1 MANSTPGGNSK
12 GRDND
17 DDRAAAANSG
27 TANSGTANR
36 RPASSWSESGDF
48 VNAMLAPLA
57 SLKFTVVLFAMAIFI
72 VLAGTL
78 GQTEADI
85 WQIIDH
91 YFRMPGRLDAYTDTP
106 LAWFEAAFASIQLKI
121 FFPKSFFPEMP
132 EYAWLDYH
140 FYFPKGWVI
149 GALMFVNLI
158 AAHVVRFR
166 MQARGPRLV
175 AGAIVLALGGL
186 LTYAVVH
193 TGALGNEVGVQDAAW
208 LDWDAIWTLT
218 KVSLAALWLAIAVLI
233 IRMDPEKKVLRIG
246 LGAAEVA
253 FGAALVWLF
262 TLGND
267 FALDES
273 SMRILWQLIKAT
285 SAGVVLLVGCLMMF
299 KQRAGIVLLHAG
311 VGLMMFSELLVG
323 LSAVESQITAQEGQ
337 SKNYSEDTREVELA
351 VVDRSATDTDEVVVV
366 DQRRLKREEIVSDDA
381 LPFDVKLVEYIP
393 NSPGLRNLKPGEAN
407 PATAGVGLKAIPIAE
422 ARSVG
427 TDTNQR
433 VDVPAAYVELISK
446 EVDGKSL
453 GTYLLAVNQMSTWLE
468 TEQRPEVVT
477 VGGKRYEVALR
488 FKRIYRPFWIE
499 VIDARQDNYAGTSMA
514 RNFSSDVIIHDA
526 EGRELLKTRIWMNNP
541 LRFEGETYYQSGFH
555 PQGTAGLSVDATT
568 LQVVTNKGWMIPYVS
583 CMIVAVGMMHQFSVS
598 LVRFVRRRARIT
610 EATLAEPDPWAIY
623 LPVGVVAVAALW
635 AAYTAFRPLPEYA
648 DMDIEAAGRL
658 PVMEGGR
665 CKPLDTVA
673 RSALRVLSKRETFI
687 DKNEDRQPAIRW
699 LLDVIAG
706 AKAADEHRVFR
717 IENPDVLDSLKLT
730 RRKGFLYSAE
740 EVNKGRESYRAE
752 YRRAHEAR
760 ERDPKNITVQQ
771 KQILDFDER
780 LTAYDKLVAA
790 FRPDR
795 PIPALPEDATE
806 ADFERVRKELAASFR
821 EFMRE
826 AEKQRLLEVSGAPLV
841 VPTRDEAAKVEE
853 GENKEPWITLVG
865 AQLEGLARRIQDL
878 QANGKPMPVARDARH
893 YWSDLLSAYA
903 AQNPVRFNEAV
914 EDYRQYLGDHAPD
927 VYQARRVNFESF
939 FNRAEPFYVASW
951 LYLGVFF
958 LAIGALLG
966 WSRPLNRAAFCL
978 TLFILVLHTFA
989 IISRIYI
996 SGRPPVTT
1004 LYSSAVF
1011 IGWGGV
1017 ALAAAMEGIFKL
1029 GLGNLLAGIMGSGT
1043 LLVAHFLSLDGDTF
1057 PVLVAVLD
1065 TQFWLATH
1073 VVTVTAGY
1081 AATFVAGILGF
1092 LYVILGIATPALNSH
1107 KSNVLARMIYGSLC
1121 FAIFFSFIGTVLGG
1135 LWADD
1140 SWGRFWGWDP
1150 KENGALI
1157 IVLWNALVLHARWD
1171 GWIKDRGMAVMA
1183 MVGNVVT
1190 AWSWFGVN
1198 NLDVG
1203 LHSYGKSEEMIT
1215 NLLIFWVVQLLIV
1228 GVGLVPKAYWWSF
1241 RAEAELLARG
1251 ESNRGDSNRAKSN
1264 RGKA

>member
-1 MANSTPGGNSK
+1 MANNTPSSDSTR
-12 GRDND
+12 RDND
-17 DDRAAAANSG
+17 GSIAAATNGA
-27 TANSGTANR
+27 
-36 RPASSWSESGDF
+36 PAGSWSETGDF
-48 VNAMLAPLA
+48 FNAMLAPLA

-91 YFRMPGRLDAYTDTP
+91 YFRMPARLDAYIDEP
-106 LAWFEAAFASIQLKI
+106 WAWFDAAFATIQYKI

-132 EYAWLDYH
+132 DYAWLENH

-158 AAHVVRFR
+158 AAHALRFR
-166 MQARGPRLV
+166 MQARGPRLAV
-175 AGAIVLALGGL
+175 GAIVLALGGL
-186 LTYAVVH
+186 WTYAVVH
-193 TGALGNEVGVQDAAW
+193 SGALGDAEGVQDAAW
-208 LDWDAIWTLT
+208 LSWDSIWTLT
-218 KVSLAALWLAIAVLI
+218 KVSLAALWLALAVLI
-233 IRMDPEKKVLRIG
+233 IRMDPQKKAVRIS
-246 LGAAEVA
+246 LGVAEVA

-273 SMRILWQLIKAT
+273 SMRILWQLLKAT
-285 SAGVVLLVGCLMMF
+285 STGVVLLVGCILVF

-323 LSAVESQITAQEGQ
+323 LSAVESQLTAQEGQ

-351 VVDRSATDTDEVVVV
+351 VVDRSAKDTDDMVVV
-366 DQRRLKREEIVSDDA
+366 DQRRLKREDVVSHDA

-393 NSPGLRNLKPGEAN
+393 NAPSLREAQPGEHN
-407 PATAGVGLKAIPIAE
+407 PATAGMGIRAIPVAE
-422 ARSVG
+422 DRSVG

-433 VDVPAAYVELISK
+433 VDAPAAYVELISK
-446 EVDGKSL
+446 EEDGKSL
-453 GTYLLAVNQMSTWLE
+453 GVYLLAVNQMSAWLE
-468 TEQRPEVVT
+468 SEQRPEVVT
-477 VGGKRYEVALR
+477 VDGKRYDVSLR

-499 VIDARQDNYAGTSMA
+499 VTDARQDNYAGTSMA
-514 RNFSSDVIIHDA
+514 RNYSSDVIIHDA

-541 LRFEGETYYQSGFH
+541 LRYEGETYYQSGFH
-555 PQGTAGLSVDATT
+555 PRGSLGLTVDATT

-598 LVRFVRRRARIT
+598 LVRFVRRRARIAN
-610 EATLAEPDPWAIY
+610 ATLVVEDKWSIY
-623 LPVGVVAVAALW
+623 VPVGVVAVAALW
-635 AAYTAFRPLPEYA
+635 AASTAFRPLPDYV

-673 RSALRVLSKRETFI
+673 RSALRSLSKRETFV
-687 DKNEDRQPAIRW
+687 DKNDEKQPAIRW
-699 LLDVIAG
+699 LLDVISG
-706 AKAADEHRVFR
+706 SKAAKEHRVFR
-717 IENPDVLDSLKLT
+717 IENFDVLDSLNLT
-730 RRKGFLYSAE
+730 RRKGFLYSAG
-740 EVNKGRESYRAE
+740 EVAAGREKFEAE
-752 YRRAHEAR
+752 YIRAASAR
-760 ERDPKNITVQQ
+760 KRDPKNVTVQQ
-771 KQILDFDER
+771 KQVLGFAER
-780 LTAYDKLVAA
+780 LAVYDKLVSAYQ
-790 FRPDR
+790 PTK
-795 PIPALPEDATE
+795 PIPTLPDSPTAEDFDRVGNQLRASGRDLLRELERQDELE
-806 ADFERVRKELAASFR
+806 A
-821 EFMRE
+821 
-826 AEKQRLLEVSGAPLV
+826 SGAPLAI
-841 VPTRDEAAKVEE
+841 PTRNENADEAA
-853 GENKEPWITLVG
+853 GEPKEPWITLVS
-865 AQLEGLARRIQDL
+865 ARFKDVGMRLHEFQTK
-878 QANGKPMPVARDARH
+878 GKAEAKPERDALD
-893 YWSDLLSAYA
+893 YWTELLDAYA
-903 AQNPVRFNEAV
+903 AQNPVRFNDAV
-914 EDYRQYLGDHAPD
+914 SDYRQYLGDFAPE

-939 FNRAEPFYVASW
+939 FNRAAPFYVASW
-951 LYLGVFF
+951 LYLGVFV
-958 LAIGALLG
+958 LAVGALLG
-966 WSRPLNRAAFCL
+966 WSGPLNRAAFWLTAFTL
-978 TLFILVLHTFA
+978 TLHTIA

-1004 LYSSAVF
+1004 LYTSAVF

-1017 ALAAAMEGIFKL
+1017 VLATAMEGIFKL

-1057 PVLVAVLD
+1057 PVLIAVLD

-1081 AATFVAGILGF
+1081 AATYVAGILGL
-1092 LYVILGIATPALNSH
+1092 LYVILGIATPALDSE
-1107 KSNVLARMIYGSLC
+1107 KSNALARMIYGALC
-1121 FAIFFSFIGTVLGG
+1121 FAIFFSFVGTVLGG

-1215 NLLIFWVVQLLIV
+1215 NLMIFWVAQLLIV
-1228 GVGLVPKAYWWSF
+1228 GVGLIPKTYWWSF
-1241 RAEAELLARG
+1241 RAEAQRLA
-1251 ESNRGDSNRAKSN
+1251 SAKPN